1 MTKKKSGLPDLG
13 FNLRQAETTEIY
25 KTARLT
31 VGDKNYQCRILD
43 GYETKGHKPADVLKE
58 TCIMPVIETEEDYMI
73 ISPAEAKVAKAQG
86 YRLDAIMRSEIS
98 GKILAPQE
106 MRKRFNVIATEDLN
120 IGGKSYRSYQPAGD
134 VLLMADSCNYQAML
148 DAGIAAIAKQGL
160 ITPVS
165 DMHFGMRMSGEDII
179 TIDFISNQPKILKAD
194 GRICREAKDTVFP
207 MFINHIK
214 TDMYPKY
221 IIDGRMKET
230 ETGTVRDEFMARL
243 MQDDD
248 LIPLHYNIAIVSTY
262 HGLMQIVF
270 WGDITLEEMAKV
282 GVYYM
287 YDDKLFHTVFDGSE
301 PFRNYLVIDSLSEFT
316 TRRGITVGDPI
327 IPIRGFNFE
336 YEAWGGAWWD
346 NKEEPAAQDSEHE
359 IGKKAKEQNIETAR
373 AATTGKNPASSIMK
387 KLLRSKE

>member
-1 MTKKKSGLPDLG
+1 MTNKKDELPVT
-13 FNLRQAETTEIY
+13 AIPIY
-25 KTARLT
+25 EASQLNT
-31 VGDKNYQCRILD
+31 NNRIYTHGTLAAF
-43 GYETKGHKPADVLKE
+43 ETKGQKPADLLKE
-58 TCIMPVIETEEDYMI
+58 TCILPVIETEEDYMI
-73 ISPAEAKVAKAQG
+73 LNERQAAAARAQG
-86 YRLDAIMRSEIS
+86 YKLNNILKEQLK
-98 GKILAPQE
+98 GKVRYPQNDC
-106 MRKRFNVIATEDLN
+106 KRFNVIATEDLN

-134 VLLMADSCNYQAML
+134 VLLLADSCNYQAML

-230 ETGTVRDEFMARL
+230 ETGAVRDEFMARL

-262 HGLMQIVF
+262 HGQMQIVF
-270 WGDITLEEMAKV
+270 WGDVTLEEMTKV
-282 GVYYM
+282 GVYYT

-316 TRRGITVGDPI
+316 TRREITVGDPF

-346 NKEEPAAQDSEHE
+346 NNEEPAAQDSEHE